1 MCHIMGLEVWELI
14 ECLRKVVWVAKVVKE
29 ISASPFRLDGGSMRI
44 NNGLNRGTLKMGV
57 NHHIDK
63 TEMFLNACK
72 YWIISTGIFLEL
84 CISMFS
90 I

>member
-1 MCHIMGLEVWELI
+1 M
-14 ECLRKVVWVAKVVKE
+14 VKE

-63 TEMFLNACK
+63 TEMFFK
-72 YWIISTGIFLEL
+72 MHVSIEL
-84 CISMFS
+84 VVQVSFS
-90 I
+90 NYAYQCLAFRLR